1 MISVSFLLYKH
12 ADVVNVVKKVKLDNQ
27 GFEIRI
33 RTDAFNAV
41 MICDVVFKNKGQNI
55 LCQHDLFYHAI
66 VRHRNCRHH
75 ICVQIIGVFFDF
87 HNESV

>member
-41 MICDVVFKNKGQNI
+41 VICDVIFKNKP
-55 LCQHDLFYHAI
+55 
-66 VRHRNCRHH
+66 
-75 ICVQIIGVFFDF
+75 
-87 HNESV
+87 

>member
-1 MISVSFLLYKH
+1 MISVSFLFDKH

-41 MICDVVFKNKGQNI
+41 MICDVVFKNKLWRRCAQR
-55 LCQHDLFYHAI
+55 LYKSSCQFTT
-66 VRHRNCRHH
+66 
-75 ICVQIIGVFFDF
+75 FF
-87 HNESV
+87 SI